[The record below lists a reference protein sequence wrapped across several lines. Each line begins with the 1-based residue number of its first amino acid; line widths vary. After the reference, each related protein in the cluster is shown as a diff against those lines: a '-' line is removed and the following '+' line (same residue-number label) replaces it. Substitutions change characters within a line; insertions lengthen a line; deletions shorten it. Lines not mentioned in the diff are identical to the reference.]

1 MCIGTPA
8 IILDVDYGNM
18 TATVDYGDGVPRSVL
33 IGISE
38 EKVKRGDIVVV
49 HAGVVVSR
57 MSEDEILEQIRFFK
71 EALGEEFVSIAST
84 YISLLEKSRVIKGNE
99 V

>member
-57 MSEDEILEQIRFFK
+57 MSEDEILEQ
-71 EALGEEFVSIAST
+71 
-84 YISLLEKSRVIKGNE
+84 
-99 V
+99 